1 MKDQLSEKER
11 KLYEQ
16 GLNNVA
22 ILRTRSDITR
32 ILFMVVINLVLAIG
46 TTIFPMK
53 ISIALVMIISLVFY
67 FIDLPMRMRLIF
79 SGHTIVMYVI
89 VMTILYCLDENF
101 LFIRVI
107 KIITNVYFCTTLSNK
122 LDMTKRYCK
131 HMLRR

>member
-16 GLNNVA
+16 GLNNVT

-67 FIDLPMRMRLIF
+67 FIDLYGFQALLGVKILLREYPSSSLIF
-79 SGHTIVMYVI
+79 
-89 VMTILYCLDENF
+89 D
-101 LFIRVI
+101 
-107 KIITNVYFCTTLSNK
+107 
-122 LDMTKRYCK
+122 
-131 HMLRR
+131 